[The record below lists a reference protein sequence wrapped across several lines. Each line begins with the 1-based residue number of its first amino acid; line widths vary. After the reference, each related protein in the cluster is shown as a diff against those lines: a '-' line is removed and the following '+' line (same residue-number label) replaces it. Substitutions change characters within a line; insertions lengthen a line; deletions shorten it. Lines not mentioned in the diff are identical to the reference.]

1 VLSEGEPIAGALFD
15 FGLYVYH
22 NGQRL
27 LHAGSAPYFYL
38 PKLESHLEARL
49 WNDIFTWTEDALN
62 MRPGTIK
69 ATVLIETLPAAF
81 EMDEILFELRTHS
94 AGLNAGRWDYI
105 FSAVKCFPHRGAA
118 AISGL
123 MEDVATAEISRTQI
137 WQWLHNATA
146 LDDGRPVTRAL
157 VLALLD
163 DELAA
168 LRLSSGDER
177 WNAGHPA
184 EAREIFERV
193 AMGDELVE
201 FLTLPALDYLVRTE
215 AMSSAPG

>member
-1 VLSEGEPIAGALFD
+1 MISALQLLDVRSTPGSVTEG
-15 FGLYVYH
+15 GL
-22 NGQRL
+22 R
-27 LHAGSAPYFYL
+27 
-38 PKLESHLEARL
+38 
-49 WNDIFTWTEDALN
+49 
-62 MRPGTIK
+62 
-69 ATVLIETLPAAF
+69 
-81 EMDEILFELRTHS
+81 
-94 AGLNAGRWDYI
+94 LNARVGFEYLSNWL
-105 FSAVKCFPHRGAA
+105 SGRGAA

-146 LDDGRPVTRAL
+146 LDDGRPVTREL

-184 EAREIFERV
+184 EAPEIFERV